1 MLAFIGLSFKVLKSP
16 LEQAKYLM
24 ENAVKVKLNET
35 IDAVEAKY
43 VTVIYAKDTYIT
55 YGAIIKNLAN
65 CLLEDEWDRSEAS
78 ESINFCGGPKPCYI
92 YEEFDKKGGPK
103 LVYNESAM
111 STGVPCKTLSFSAKG
126 QFYTVKTTIPNEKY
140 YVYSAIYKSNL
151 KYDFT
156 PKTHWSISPEIIKNI
171 AGSIDLET
179 EYKNYLN
186 NYWDNNY
193 YNFSKHLRL
202 VFIKSVL
209 LQYEEHSLSEKGAT
223 LAINAVTEREESV
236 EIKFIGLYRPL
247 PSNVWVHSLGP
258 FSFINLFVLNWVS
271 NIKTG
276 VYSFDIF
283 YIVNKTDGHTL
294 LYLNGNSSPIHEF
307 TNTQLMFLWF
317 IKQCRNE
324 TKRNNLLAHFSFTES
339 EDVTKLLEH
348 LSEKEI
354 DKDFLFD
361 KEVPK
366 KSSLFDV
373 VTFNVMVESKEN
385 FPKMIVSNRDKIKQK
400 YMNWIDFASLLILP
414 FSLIFPEVLIFDAL
428 YTGIPPSFNKF
439 FERAKELLMPF
450 V

>member
-1 MLAFIGLSFKVLKSP
+1 LAQI
-16 LEQAKYLM
+16 
-24 ENAVKVKLNET
+24 
-35 IDAVEAKY
+35 
-43 VTVIYAKDTYIT
+43 
-55 YGAIIKNLAN
+55 
-65 CLLEDEWDRSEAS
+65 
-78 ESINFCGGPKPCYI
+78 
-92 YEEFDKKGGPK
+92 
-103 LVYNESAM
+103 
-111 STGVPCKTLSFSAKG
+111 
-126 QFYTVKTTIPNEKY
+126 
-140 YVYSAIYKSNL
+140 
-151 KYDFT
+151 
-156 PKTHWSISPEIIKNI
+156 
-171 AGSIDLET
+171 
-179 EYKNYLN
+179 
-186 NYWDNNY
+186 
-193 YNFSKHLRL
+193 
-202 VFIKSVL
+202 
-209 LQYEEHSLSEKGAT
+209 
-223 LAINAVTEREESV
+223 
-236 EIKFIGLYRPL
+236 
-247 PSNVWVHSLGP
+247 LGP
-258 FSFINLFVLNWVS
+258 FPFINLFVLNWVS
-271 NIKTG
+271 NIKTD